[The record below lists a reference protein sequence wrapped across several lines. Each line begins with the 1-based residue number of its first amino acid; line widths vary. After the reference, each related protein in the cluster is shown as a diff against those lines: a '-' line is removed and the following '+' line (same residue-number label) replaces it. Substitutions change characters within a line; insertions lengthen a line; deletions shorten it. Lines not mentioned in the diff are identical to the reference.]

1 MDFRTIIEI
10 PKPNSKITYDSHCL
24 FIGSC
29 FAENIGNKLA
39 ETKIS
44 TCVNPTGILYNPL
57 SIQRS
62 IHKAISGK
70 LYDETDI
77 FLANGQWNCY
87 DFHSRFSCNDKNKC
101 IENLNFASALL
112 KKQIEAASIIFVT
125 FGTSFVYELAETSEI
140 VCNCHKQPEKTFHRR
155 LLHSSEIVEC
165 WKECIAEIKSI
176 NSNVK
181 LVFTVSPIRHW
192 RDGAHQNQVS
202 KANLHIAINELNE
215 TFPETAYFPA
225 YEIMM
230 DELRDYRFYADD
242 MVHPSKVAVDYI
254 WERFAETYFTQETLN
269 TMPRILKIVDAAN
282 HRPFN
287 PQSNEYKA
295 FCRKNLAEIETIGSQ
310 FPNIDFRKEK
320 EVFEKV
326 I

>member
-10 PKPNSKITYDSHCL
+10 PKQNCEITYNSHCL

-29 FAENIGNKLA
+29 FAENIGSKLA

-44 TCVNPTGILYNPL
+44 TSVNPTGILYNPL

-62 IHKAISGK
+62 IHEAIAGK
-70 LYDETDI
+70 KYGETNI
-77 FLANGQWNCY
+77 FHANGQWNCY
-87 DFHSRFSCNDKNKC
+87 DFHSKFSNGDKDTC
-101 IENLNFASALL
+101 MDNLNFASALL
-112 KKQIEAASIIFVT
+112 KKKIEKASVIFVT
-125 FGTSFVYELAETSEI
+125 FGTSFVYELAETGEI

-155 LLHSSEIVEC
+155 LLHASEIAGC

-176 NSNVK
+176 NPNVK
-181 LVFTVSPIRHW
+181 IIFTVSPIRHW

-202 KANLHIAINELNE
+202 KSNLHIAINELNE
-215 TFPETAYFPA
+215 IFPETGYFPA

-242 MVHPSKVAVDYI
+242 MVHPSKMAVEYI
-254 WERFAETYFTQETLN
+254 WERFAETYFTQETTK

-287 PQSNEYKA
+287 PQSDEYKA
-295 FCRKNLAEIETIGSQ
+295 FCRKNLAEIEMLSKQ
-310 FPNIDFRKEK
+310 FTDIDFCKEK
-320 EVFEKV
+320 EVFEKA